1 MQVNS
6 ITQLSTDLCVEFAL
20 LQVKPAMTLEMWTD
34 RLDRIQS
41 FFGPG
46 IRAEVRLAFRPAL
59 QYRSVQVSLI
69 THVFLSWLE

>member
-1 MQVNS
+1 MPRIS
-6 ITQLSTDLCVEFAL
+6 YH

-46 IRAEVRLAFRPAL
+46 IRAEVRTCIPPCPAA
-59 QYRSVQVSLI
+59 QASLLI
-69 THVFLSWLE
+69 PVFLLWLE